1 MRFRIHIALAGFL
14 LMAASLGAQVTVSGK
29 VDHKSNLKGI
39 SGVEM
44 LLDPLGEV
52 TQTDRE
58 GRFSFSGIMPGTYQL
73 KASSTRFMD
82 VKQVIQVRD
91 QDVEVDFT
99 IDSLVYSLGPV
110 EINDVGSSA
119 AWMRSVDGMA
129 IYASKKTELIR
140 IDDLTANLAT
150 NNARQTFSRVPGLN
164 IWESDGGGLQLGI
177 GGRGLNP
184 NRTSNFN
191 TRQNGY
197 DIAADALGYPESY
210 YTPPTEALERIEVV
224 RGAASLQYGTQFGG
238 VLNFVFREGPREKP
252 FEFLSRQ
259 TVGSFGLFSSFN
271 SVGGTV
277 GKVNYYGFYQYK
289 RGNGWRDNAGFNQ
302 HTAYGAINTAL
313 SSKVNIGVEVTT
325 MHYLAQQPGGLTDA
339 MFDRD
344 PRQSIRDRNWFKV
357 GWNLAAVT
365 ADFRLGDRTMLNV
378 RNFGLLASRKALG
391 FLGGINRTDPGTERD
406 LIAGDFRNFGNETR
420 LLHKYIAFKRPA
432 ALLVGARYYQGNT
445 LSQQGLASS
454 SDGPSFHL
462 LNPENPERSDYVFP
476 SRNISAF
483 AEHLF
488 NLNSRISFT
497 PGLRYEFIKTASEGS
512 YSERNYDLAGNL
524 IFEQTIEDNR
534 NMDRHLLLAGL
545 GASYRFK
552 NNIEWYGNFSQ
563 NYRAINFNDLRIVNP
578 NFRVDENLQDERG
591 YNLDMGLRGSVSD
604 WLAFDM
610 SVFFLRYRDRI
621 GQVLQTDSTTFQYY
635 RYRTNIADS
644 RNIGFEL
651 YGEADLWK
659 LIAGAK
665 TKTRLALFTNLA
677 WIDARYVDSDEPAFD
692 GKFVEM
698 APPIN
703 LKTGVNFRW
712 KKLSATWQWAWTAQ
726 HFTDATNAEIT
737 PNAVEGIIP
746 AYDVMDL
753 SAAYEWK
760 RFKFE
765 AGCNNL
771 LNRAYFTRRAVG
783 YPGPGIIP
791 SDGRSFYFTLQVKI

>member
-1 MRFRIHIALAGFL
+1 MRFRIYIALAGIL
-14 LMAASLGAQVTVSGK
+14 LMTTALEAQVTVQGK
-29 VDHKSNLKGI
+29 VNNKTNAKGLA
-39 SGVEM
+39 GVEV
-44 LLDPLGEV
+44 LLDPVGEIA
-52 TQTDRE
+52 QTDRD
-58 GRFSFSGIMPGTYQL
+58 GQFSFAKVMPGTYQV
-73 KASSTRFMD
+73 KASSPSFPSLSKVIEVGAED
-82 VKQVIQVRD
+82 VSI
-91 QDVEVDFT
+91 EFT
-99 IDSLVYSLGPV
+99 VDSLVYALGPV
-110 EINDVGSSA
+110 EINDAASAA

-140 IDDLTANLAT
+140 IDELTANLAT
-150 NNARQTFSRVPGLN
+150 NNARQAFSRVAGLN

-210 YTPPTEALERIEVV
+210 YTPPMEALERIEVV

-259 TVGSFGLFSSFN
+259 TVGSYGLFSSFN

-302 HTAYGAINTAL
+302 HTAYGAVNTAL
-313 SSKVNIGVEVTT
+313 SSRVSIGAEVTS
-325 MHYLAQQPGGLTDA
+325 MQYIAQQPGGLTDA
-339 MFDRD
+339 MFAQN
-344 PRQSIRDRNWFKV
+344 PRQSIRDRNWFRV
-357 GWNLAAVT
+357 GWNLAALT

-420 LLHKYIAFKRPA
+420 LLHKYLAFKRPA
-432 ALLVGARYYQGNT
+432 ALLVGARYYHGNT
-445 LSQQGLASS
+445 LSQQGLA
-454 SDGPSFHL
+454 DAGAGASFHF

-476 SRNISAF
+476 SRNLSAF

-488 NLNSRISFT
+488 NLSSRFSFT
-497 PGLRYEFIKTASEGS
+497 PGLRYEYIKTASEGS
-512 YSERNYDLAGNL
+512 YSERNFDLAGNL
-524 IFEQTIEDNR
+524 IFEQTIQDNR
-534 NMDRHLLLAGL
+534 RMDRHLLLAGL
-545 GASYRFK
+545 GTSYRIK
-552 NNIEWYGNFSQ
+552 KHIEWYGNFSQ

-578 NFRVDENLQDERG
+578 NFRVDENLKDERG
-591 YNLDMGLRGSVSD
+591 YNLDMGLRGSVGD

-621 GQVLQTDSTTFQYY
+621 GQVLQTDTATFQYY

-659 LIAGAK
+659 LFSSSK
-665 TKTRLALFTNLA
+665 TKTRLAFFTNFA
-677 WIDARYVDSDEPAFD
+677 WIDARYVDSDEPAFN
-692 GKFVEM
+692 GNLVEM

-703 LKTGVNFRW
+703 LKAGLNFQW

-746 AYDVMDL
+746 AYDVMDF
-753 SAAYEWK
+753 SAGYEWK
-760 RFKFE
+760 RLKFE